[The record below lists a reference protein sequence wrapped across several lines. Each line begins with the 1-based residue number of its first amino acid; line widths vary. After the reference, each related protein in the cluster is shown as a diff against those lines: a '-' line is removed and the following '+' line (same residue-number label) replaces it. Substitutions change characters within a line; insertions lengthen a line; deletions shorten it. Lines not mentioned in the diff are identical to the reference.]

1 MLDPHQISNRIAITA
16 GAIVLAATLLPSAA
30 AKHVPDGSDP
40 VERGYDP
47 SGVIARPTAAFRA
60 ARDRV
65 RLSLRLLRE
74 GRWGRPL
81 HRQLS
86 WP

>member
-40 VERGYDP
+40 VERGYGP
-47 SGVIARPTAAFRA
+47 SGVIARPTAANAPLVIGSDPRYGSY
-60 ARDRV
+60 ARVAGAGRFIDR
-65 RLSLRLLRE
+65 
-74 GRWGRPL
+74 
-81 HRQLS
+81 
-86 WP
+86 